1 MQIEKT
7 REEIESI
14 RAQNPIEQIV
24 GRYVELRPSARR
36 FTGLCPFHEEHTP
49 SLTVYLHNQS
59 WYCFGCDR
67 GGDVFDF
74 VELIEKVSFAE
85 ALQKLSTGT
94 IHPRRMA
101 QPPPAQPA
109 PQPLIE
115 LTEEHFTLLTAATEV
130 YHAAIFTQPNI
141 VEYLAK
147 RRIDLDLIRRHR
159 IGFAAGHDLASYIR
173 FRGWDPDIGEDLGLI
188 GPRGEFFR
196 QRIVIPEIRDGKAI
210 YLVGR
215 KTQEYQKAKYLG
227 IPGAPKPLYG
237 GDFVKGAREV
247 FVVEGP
253 FDWLTLLSWG
263 YAALA
268 LMGSHVKD
276 EMVELLADAKRIYIV
291 THDDEAGQRVARQIC
306 EKFGDRAHVVPPLP
320 NAKDVNELARHPRGR
335 EVFAELLDRPAFARR
350 VDSE

>member
-1 MQIEKT
+1 MKTNKAKSSEPIEKT
-7 REEIESI
+7 RDEIESV

-24 GRYVELRPSARR
+24 GRYVELRPSGRR
-36 FTGLCPFHEEHTP
+36 FSGLWPFHEDHTP

-67 GGDVFDF
+67 GGDVFEF

-85 ALQKLSTGT
+85 ALGKLSSGT
-94 IHPRRMA
+94 LPPRRII

-109 PQPLIE
+109 PQALIE
-115 LTEEHFTLLTAATEV
+115 LTEEHFTVLTAATDI
-130 YHAAIFTQPNI
+130 YHAAIFTQPK
-141 VEYLAK
+141 VLEYLAR

-173 FRGWDPDIGEDLGLI
+173 FRGWDPDIGEDVGLI

-196 QRIVIPEIRDGKAI
+196 QRIVIPELRNGKAI

-237 GDFVKGAREV
+237 GELVKGAREV

-253 FDWLTLLSWG
+253 FDWLTLTSWG

-276 EMVELLADAKRIYIV
+276 EMVDLLAGAKRIYVV
-291 THDDEAGQRVARQIC
+291 THHDEAGLRVARQLTETFRERVRVI
-306 EKFGDRAHVVPPLP
+306 PPLP
-320 NAKDVNELARHPRGR
+320 NA
-335 EVFAELLDRPAFARR
+335 
-350 VDSE
+350 